1 MAAPHSAWHG
11 RGGSWKA
18 PCSQLVCG
26 EGRDGRSP
34 RCFQQEQNSRSAW
47 MPFGVRLELGR
58 GRCWSS
64 ALAEESGPG
73 VPQVG
78 LCQSRGAREGR
89 MEAGGSS
96 WRIGVTPIP
105 PGVTTASLH
114 SRTVPAPVS
123 VPFHFG
129 RPPCPLR
136 QVFEFEAQFV
146 PPRPAPAV
154 IPDPAHRPHHNA
166 SRS

>member
-34 RCFQQEQNSRSAW
+34 RCFQQEQNSRSTW

-64 ALAEESGPG
+64 ALAESLGRGSRRWACVRPGGPE
-73 VPQVG
+73 
-78 LCQSRGAREGR
+78 REGWR
-89 MEAGGSS
+89 QEAAPGGSGS
-96 WRIGVTPIP
+96 PRSHWGHHSFAPLPHRPSSGVSSVSFRAPRAP
-105 PGVTTASLH
+105 PDRDLSLSPVRCSSP
-114 SRTVPAPVS
+114 SRTRSDPGPRAPS
-123 VPFHFG
+123 P
-129 RPPCPLR
+129 
-136 QVFEFEAQFV
+136 
-146 PPRPAPAV
+146 
-154 IPDPAHRPHHNA
+154 
-166 SRS
+166 S